1 MEGVYREKVGAREL
15 PPEEKQRH
23 LSPALGRELEGVL
36 CRSPFSVGM
45 QRAQVTDYLIGGDQ
59 EIPDWLIKNLF
70 LGAVGT
76 AVNSITC

>member
-23 LSPALGRELEGVL
+23 LSPVRELEGVL

-76 AVNSITC
+76 AVNSIMC